1 MKKILLLLLLINL
14 SCEKEVL
21 VEQEI
26 KTSLINITSETTD
39 DCLNGGYKI
48 ETGIDTNHNG
58 ILETNEVQSTNFI
71 CNGTNGNDGGNGNDG
86 SNSLLKITDEP
97 EGDNCENGGYKIET
111 GVDSNHNGILEINE
125 VQSTNFTCNGTNG
138 NDGDNGNDGSNSLLN
153 INNEPEGGNCENGG
167 YKIETGVDTNHNGIL
182 ETYEVQSTN
191 FICNSDPNNP
201 QNRKN
206 ITQASLTDGNII
218 EIKDFPYHL
227 KKGLSMS
234 FYADIN
240 LVGSITYG
248 KGFNKYRGEYLTIDN
263 TNVYYYFDS
272 ELKETKAHGLTIST
286 FLKSS
291 FYVDDSS
298 TAHVIIQSLTGTFQ
312 TTFKFKYEMNY
323 QAFIKSDG
331 QDASN
336 INLSCV
342 SKEFQ
347 NSIWAFGDSY
357 FGVSPSRWPG
367 KMKDFG
373 YFNFMIN
380 GLAGQSSAGAYADFE
395 RSLIYGTPK
404 YLFWC
409 LGMNDSDTSYQNY
422 LNLVIDKCTE
432 LDITLILATTPTVP
446 TRNKEI
452 IKSIV
457 ESSGY
462 RYVDFYKA
470 MGTDEK
476 GNWYSGYLSLDGVHP
491 TDLGAD
497 ALAGQ
502 VLVDFPELMQ
512 YGKTF

>member
-1 MKKILLLLLLINL
+1 MKKIALLLLLFINL

-26 KTSLINITSETTD
+26 KKSLINITPETNGNCSNGGYKIETGIDTNNNGILDSNEVQSTNFICNGTNGDDGNEASNSLLNINNELEGDNCENGGYKLETGVDTNNNGILDSNEIQSINFICNGTD
-39 DCLNGGYKI
+39 GNNGYDGSNSLLNINNELEGDNCENGGYKI

-58 ILETNEVQSTNFI
+58 ILDSNEVQSTNFI
-71 CNGTNGNDGGNGNDG
+71 CN
-86 SNSLLKITDEP
+86 SS
-97 EGDNCENGGYKIET
+97 
-111 GVDSNHNGILEINE
+111 S
-125 VQSTNFTCNGTNG
+125 
-138 NDGDNGNDGSNSLLN
+138 
-153 INNEPEGGNCENGG
+153 
-167 YKIETGVDTNHNGIL
+167 
-182 ETYEVQSTN
+182 
-191 FICNSDPNNP
+191 NNP
-201 QNRKN
+201 QNGKN
-206 ITQASLTDGNII
+206 VTQDFLTDGNIL
-218 EIKDFPYHL
+218 EINDFPYHL

-234 FYADIN
+234 FYTDIN
-240 LVGSITYG
+240 LVGSISYG

-263 TNVYYYFDS
+263 TNIYYYYDS
-272 ELKETKAHGLTIST
+272 VLQGTKSHGLAIST

-291 FYVDDSS
+291 FYIDDSS
-298 TAHVIIQSLTGTFQ
+298 TAHVILQSLTGTFQ
-312 TTFKFKYEMNY
+312 TTFQFRYEMNY
-323 QAFIKSDG
+323 KAFIKSDG

-380 GLAGQSSAGAYADFE
+380 GLAGQSSEGAYADFE

-404 YLFWC
+404 YLLWC
-409 LGMNDSDTSYQNY
+409 LGMNDNDTNYQKY
-422 LNLVIDKCTE
+422 LNMVIDKCTE
-432 LDITLILATTPTVP
+432 LDITLVLTTIPTVP
-446 TRNKEI
+446 TRNKET

-457 ESSGY
+457 KSSGY

-470 MGTDEK
+470 MGANEK
-476 GNWYSGYLSLDGVHP
+476 GNWYSGYLNIDGIHP
-491 TDLGAD
+491 NEIGAD